1 MVIAQ
6 GTINELQKLC
16 ESLTFHNRNL
26 QAICDCSEFRR
37 RRNNCSRLQP
47 LSLPSTATV
56 GTSKPNATT
65 DPRIAQTAS
74 QKLHPIVCRSLRVK
88 CECHV
93 LQLCLND
100 LAPYHPPRNDPKG
113 KATSGTQFW
122 FLLSKCVNKDCD
134 YGLPNTVPYLVFT
147 CHPVDVTDTGGGDFN
162 FSDAIYEEILND
174 DQVERQ
180 FYESEDGGETMR
192 FTLQCASSI
201 NPGCPTVVSL
211 DKLISDHSWQ
221 LKSPRYQLA
230 AHLASSVL
238 SFYASPW
245 IRDWTL
251 QTIQCV
257 RQIASSLPTA
267 WIPHV
272 PVRFPIQTPIGNEA
286 RNTELGAL
294 GRILLQLGQ
303 NEPLCN
309 PSGEDEELVIYR
321 ALIDLHANMGKT
333 YCQVVRNCIQKWS
346 ANGFDLMQ
354 KDNLREFKQ
363 DLEALEWLVE
373 EYTPRIPVRNY
384 YSFTPVALFSTF
396 NNADFI
402 EQALGY

>member
-1 MVIAQ
+1 MP
-6 GTINELQKLC
+6 QKLSV
-16 ESLTFHNRNL
+16 EISIFWM
-26 QAICDCSEFRR
+26 
-37 RRNNCSRLQP
+37 
-47 LSLPSTATV
+47 LS
-56 GTSKPNATT
+56 
-65 DPRIAQTAS
+65 IYE
-74 QKLHPIVCRSLRVK
+74 I
-88 CECHV
+88 
-93 LQLCLND
+93 
-100 LAPYHPPRNDPKG
+100 RND
-113 KATSGTQFW
+113 ARF
-122 FLLSKCVNKDCD
+122 
-134 YGLPNTVPYLVFT
+134 
-147 CHPVDVTDTGGGDFN
+147 
-162 FSDAIYEEILND
+162 
-174 DQVERQ
+174 ERQ
-180 FYESEDGGETMR
+180 FYESEDDGGGIR
-192 FTLQCASSI
+192 FTLQCAYGT

-211 DKLISDHSWQ
+211 DKLISDPSWQ

-230 AHLASSVL
+230 AHLANSIL

-251 QTIQCV
+251 QTIQCI

-272 PVRFPIQTPIGNEA
+272 PVRFPIQTPAGNEA

-333 YCQVVRNCIQKWS
+333 YCQVVRNCLQKWS

-384 YSFTPVALFSTF
+384 YSLIPVALFF
-396 NNADFI
+396 
-402 EQALGY
+402 YV